1 MTVRSPSF
9 LKAVA
14 VSSRRRF
21 VRFMRRS
28 FVKMAV
34 AAACAGLVVPLFS
47 ARAGDP
53 PVPAAN
59 TPGATIISTSHRF
72 LVSGMSSAENAALAT
87 AAEDVADRIES
98 VMGRRMPFQRGQTLQ
113 LSVRYQED
121 NPRSQVI
128 KAQGWVDRQLAQKLV
143 IINPATAD
151 QEDILEGLCWL
162 MLNSYVV
169 GRQTFEERTT
179 RLGTVPDWLSVG
191 FAQSMYLSLRA
202 RNSHV
207 VLRRWQRDESVALT
221 DIMVLEYLPEGRWA
235 EKAFCGVAVDCLAEQ
250 PRAGEV
256 FGAMMERRARGGK
269 ISADWLAEVVTGQ
282 PKARDLEKIW
292 DLWIAQQ
299 SNVKRQ
305 LGGITEEDI
314 AALRAQMTVRPEEF
328 GIVAATNA
336 PSEMDFAE
344 LVEYRGEPWM
354 VSLAAVLS
362 LKVKGL
368 GLGASPEFRRV
379 TNLYGEFLDGLAQ
392 HAAAGWFSRLVR
404 NVPSRRGLERLLA
417 SADEGLEV
425 YRQELKAREE
435 YVTDVERESRG
446 GWMASDTN
454 EIARMDRTIPRS
466 DLQRYVDEIEKQ
478 IP

>member
-14 VSSRRRF
+14 VPSRRRF

-151 QEDILEGLCWL
+151 QEDILEGLTAAAAD
-162 MLNSYVV
+162 
-169 GRQTFEERTT
+169 GRT
-179 RLGTVPDWLSVG
+179 GP
-191 FAQSMYLSLRA
+191 AA
-202 RNSHV
+202 
-207 VLRRWQRDESVALT
+207 
-221 DIMVLEYLPEGRWA
+221 GR
-235 EKAFCGVAVDCLAEQ
+235 G
-250 PRAGEV
+250 PRG
-256 FGAMMERRARGGK
+256 GRRARG
-269 ISADWLAEVVTGQ
+269 AVQGQ
-282 PKARDLEKIW
+282 RPPGARP
-292 DLWIAQQ
+292 
-299 SNVKRQ
+299 
-305 LGGITEEDI
+305 
-314 AALRAQMTVRPEEF
+314 AAAR
-328 GIVAATNA
+328 AAT
-336 PSEMDFAE
+336 
-344 LVEYRGEPWM
+344 
-354 VSLAAVLS
+354 
-362 LKVKGL
+362 
-368 GLGASPEFRRV
+368 
-379 TNLYGEFLDGLAQ
+379 
-392 HAAAGWFSRLVR
+392 
-404 NVPSRRGLERLLA
+404 
-417 SADEGLEV
+417 
-425 YRQELKAREE
+425 
-435 YVTDVERESRG
+435 
-446 GWMASDTN
+446 
-454 EIARMDRTIPRS
+454 
-466 DLQRYVDEIEKQ
+466 
-478 IP
+478 